1 MSPVL
6 GGVMPSSLTT
16 GVGAELTSVVRR
28 AFVPKM
34 VYNHSVKSTP
44 LLSALISNANMASG
58 GVSSVTQPIQGS
70 NFVNH
75 QWSDYSGSFNQP
87 ATLPAATNA
96 EFNLKLSVVP
106 IPFLGMEGLVQMGH
120 EIINLVESR
129 MNDAEIMI
137 RDAFA
142 TALFGNS
149 TNNSQIIGLPAYVD
163 DSTNVA
169 SYGNITRTSSSHYWA
184 GKYLANGIATAPTRA
199 QLSVYIN
206 ALAKATGERPNMG
219 IMGFGTWTKL
229 QADLMGIE
237 TIQRMPGNGNL
248 NGEVGFEAIMVGG
261 VPFFPDP
268 YCPEGELYL
277 LNTNYMGLHFH
288 ESAAYAFSGFQSTI
302 PGGQIGY
309 VGVIVTLVEFVG
321 VKPKCNYHVTNLTYE
336 NI

>member
-1 MSPVL
+1 MPVL
-6 GGVMPSSLTT
+6 GSGVIPASGAVSS
-16 GVGAELTSVVRR
+16 ELTAIVRR

-44 LLSALISNANMASG
+44 LLSALISNAQMASG

-75 QWSDYSGSFNQP
+75 QWSDYSGQFNQP
-87 ATLPAATNA
+87 ATQPAATNA

-106 IPFLGMEGLVQMGH
+106 IPFLGMEGLVQQGH

-142 TALFGNS
+142 TALFNNS
-149 TNNSQIIGLPAYVD
+149 TSASQIMGLPAYVD

-169 SYGNITRTSSSHYWA
+169 AYGNITRTSSSHYWA
-184 GKYLANGIATAPTRA
+184 AKYLANQILTAPSRV

-206 ALAKATGERPNMG
+206 TLAKYTGERPNMG

-237 TIQRMPGNGNL
+237 TIQRAPGNMSLEAG
-248 NGEVGFEAIMVGG
+248 VGFEAIMVGG

-268 YCPEGELYL
+268 YCPEGTVYL

-309 VGVIVTLVEFVG
+309 VGVVVTLVELVG
-321 VKPKCNYHVTNLTYE
+321 VKPKCNMQITGMAYE

>member
-1 MSPVL
+1 MPVL
-6 GGVMPSSLTT
+6 GSGVIPASGSITN
-16 GVGAELTSVVRR
+16 ELTAVVRR

-44 LLSALISNANMASG
+44 LLSALISNAQMASG

-75 QWSDYSGSFNQP
+75 QWSDYGGTFNQP
-87 ATLPAATNA
+87 ATQTAATNA

-142 TALFGNS
+142 TALF
-149 TNNSQIIGLPAYVD
+149 NNTSNASAIIGLPAYVD

-169 SYGNITRTSSSHYWA
+169 SYGNITRTSSSHYWSA
-184 GKYLANGIATAPTRA
+184 RYTANAPAVNPTRA
-199 QLSVYIN
+199 QIAVYIN
-206 ALAKATGERPNMG
+206 TITKYTGEAPNM
-219 IMGFGTWTKL
+219 IVCGFGTWTKL
-229 QADLMGIE
+229 AEDFQGIE
-237 TIQRMPGNGNL
+237 RIFVTPDKGMNMAASGFRAL
-248 NGEVGFEAIMVGG
+248 EVNG
-261 VPFFPDP
+261 VPVFADP
-268 YCPEGELYL
+268 YCPEGEMYL

-309 VGVIVTLVEFVG
+309 VGVVVTLVELVG
-321 VKPKCNYHVTNLTYE
+321 VKPKCNMHVTGLTYE

>member
-16 GVGAELTSVVRR
+16 GIGAELTAVVRR

-34 VYNHSVKSTP
+34 IYNHSVKSTP
-44 LLSALISNANMASG
+44 LLSALISNAQMASG

-87 ATLPAATNA
+87 ATVPAATNA

-106 IPFLGMEGLVQMGH
+106 IPFLGMEGLVQQGH
-120 EIINLVESR
+120 EIINLCEAR

-142 TALFGNS
+142 TALFSNS
-149 TNNSQIIGLPAYVD
+149 TNTAQIVGLPAYVD

-169 SYGNITRTSSSHYWA
+169 AYGNITRTSSSHYWA
-184 GKYLANGIATAPTRA
+184 AKYIANGVPTAPSRA
-199 QLSVYIN
+199 QVSVYIN
-206 ALAKATGERPNMG
+206 TLAKYTGERPNMG

-237 TIQRMPGNGNL
+237 TIQRRPGEANL
-248 NGEVGFEAIMVGG
+248 DGQVGFEAIMVGG

-268 YCPEGELYL
+268 YCPEGTLYL

-288 ESAAYAFSGFQSTI
+288 ESAAYAFNGFQSTI

-309 VGVIVTLVEFVG
+309 VGVVVTLVEFVG
-321 VKPKCNYHVTNLTYE
+321 VKPKCNMQIGNMSYE

>member
-6 GGVMPSSLTT
+6 GSGIIPST
-16 GVGAELTSVVRR
+16 GAIASELTSVVRR

-44 LLSALISNANMASG
+44 LLSALVSNAQMASG

-87 ATLPAATNA
+87 ATIPAATNA

-120 EIINLVESR
+120 EVINLVESR

-142 TALFGNS
+142 TALFSNTS
-149 TNNSQIIGLPAYVD
+149 NAAQLIGLPAYVD

-169 SYGNITRTSSSHYWA
+169 AYGNITRTSSSHYWA
-184 GKYLANGIATAPTRA
+184 AKYLANQIATAPTRA
-199 QLSVYIN
+199 QISVYIN
-206 ALAKATGERPNMG
+206 TLAKATGERPNMG
-219 IMGFGTWTKL
+219 IMGFGTWSKL

-237 TIQRMPGNGNL
+237 TIYRHPGNGNL
-248 NGEVGFEAIMVGG
+248 DGEVGFEAIMVGG

-268 YCPEGELYL
+268 YCPEGTLYL

-288 ESAAYAFSGFQSTI
+288 ESAAYSFSGFQSTI

-309 VGVIVTLVEFVG
+309 VGVVVTLVEFVG
-321 VKPKCNYHVTNLTYE
+321 VKPKCNMQITNLTYE

>member
-1 MSPVL
+1 MPVL
-6 GGVMPSSLTT
+6 GQGIIPAAGSVSS
-16 GVGAELTSVVRR
+16 ELTSVVRR

-44 LLSALISNANMASG
+44 LLSALISNAQMASG

-75 QWSDYSGSFNQP
+75 QWSDYSGTFNQP
-87 ATLPAATNA
+87 ATQTAATNA
-96 EFNLKLSVVP
+96 EFDLKLSVVP

-120 EIINLVESR
+120 EIINLCESR

-142 TALFGNS
+142 TALFNNT
-149 TNNSQIIGLPAYVD
+149 TNNQAIIGLPAYVD

-169 SYGNITRTSSSHYWA
+169 TYGNITRANSASYWA
-184 GKYLANGIATAPTRA
+184 AKYVNNLAPINPTRA
-199 QLSVYIN
+199 QLAIYIN
-206 ALAKATGERPNMG
+206 QLTKATGEAPNM
-219 IMGFGTWTKL
+219 IVMGFGTWTKL
-229 QADLMGIE
+229 QEDFMGIE
-237 TIQRMPGNGNL
+237 TIYRVPGNASLEGNSGFRAL
-248 NGEVGFEAIMVGG
+248 EVSG
-261 VPFFPDP
+261 VPCFPDP
-268 YCPEGELYL
+268 YCPEGVAYL

-288 ESAAYAFSGFQSTI
+288 EAAAYAFSGFQSTI

-309 VGVIVTLVEFVG
+309 VGVVVTLVEFVG
-321 VKPKCNYHVTNLTYE
+321 VKPKCNMQAAGLTYE

>member
-1 MSPVL
+1 MPVL
-6 GGVMPSSLTT
+6 GSGVIPAS
-16 GVGAELTSVVRR
+16 GAISNELTAIVRR

-44 LLSALISNANMASG
+44 LLSALISNAQMASG

-87 ATLPAATNA
+87 ATQTAATNA

-106 IPFLGMEGLVQMGH
+106 IPFLGMEGLVQQGH
-120 EIINLVESR
+120 EIINLCEAR

-142 TALFGNS
+142 TALFGNT
-149 TNNSQIIGLPAYVD
+149 TNNAQIMGLPAYVD

-169 SYGNITRTSSSHYWA
+169 SYGNITRTSSSHYWSA
-184 GKYLANGIATAPTRA
+184 KYVANQVATVPTRQ

-206 ALAKATGERPNMG
+206 TLAKYTGERPNMG

-237 TIQRMPGNGNL
+237 TIQRAPGNMNL
-248 NGEVGFEAIMVGG
+248 EAGVGFEAIMVGG

-268 YCPEGELYL
+268 YCPEGTAYL

-309 VGVIVTLVEFVG
+309 VGVVVTLVELVG
-321 VKPKCNYHVTNLTYE
+321 VKPKTNMQVTGLSYE

>member
-1 MSPVL
+1 MPVL
-6 GGVMPSSLTT
+6 GSGIIPSS
-16 GVGAELTSVVRR
+16 GAISSELTAVVRR

-44 LLSALISNANMASG
+44 LLSALISNAQMASG

-87 ATLPAATNA
+87 ATQTAATNA

-106 IPFLGMEGLVQMGH
+106 IPFLGMEGLVQQGH

-129 MNDAEIMI
+129 MNDAEIQI

-142 TALFGNS
+142 TALY
-149 TNNSQIIGLPAYVD
+149 NNTSNNASIIGLPAYVD

-169 SYGNITRTSSSHYWA
+169 TYGNITRTSSSHYWSA
-184 GKYLANGIATAPTRA
+184 KYVANQAPVPPSRA
-199 QLSVYIN
+199 QIGVYISTVT
-206 ALAKATGERPNMG
+206 KATGESPNM
-219 IMGFGTWTKL
+219 IVTGFGTWQKL
-229 QADLMGIE
+229 VEDFQGIE
-237 TIQRMPGNGNL
+237 QVRVTPDSGMNFAASGYRAL
-248 NGEVGFEAIMVGG
+248 EVMG
-261 VPFFPDP
+261 VPVFPDP
-268 YCPEGELYL
+268 YCPEGTMYL

-309 VGVIVTLVEFVG
+309 VGVVVTLVELVG
-321 VKPKCNYHVTNLTYE
+321 VKPKCNMQVTGLTYE